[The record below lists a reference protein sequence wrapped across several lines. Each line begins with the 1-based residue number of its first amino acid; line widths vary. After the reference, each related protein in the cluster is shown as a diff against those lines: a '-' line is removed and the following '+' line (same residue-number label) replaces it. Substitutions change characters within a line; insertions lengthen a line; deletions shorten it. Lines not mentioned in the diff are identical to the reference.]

1 MSDNTNDQ
9 FTPADYTLDGMAYVN
24 AADFVAMAAGPE
36 PVATDATPSGIGFNY
51 LAPAAGYYTFDFSY
65 QNTADAPAY
74 QQLTINGKDAPG
86 LVEFDQ
92 TPGTSTGGATTTVYL
107 NQGLNAISLSN
118 RTGDTVNGLTAVPES
133 ALQAS
138 PAFTL
143 GTTTITPGSQP
154 SQETSAQS
162 LAMNNMTDLQAFVQG
177 ESMAPEQQWTFGP
190 SLSELHV
197 GSNDELNQLNYNAI
211 WFRDV
216 TPGDTAQTYAP
227 YFKSNESFDQNG
239 VLHVNYGA
247 YSPTGQALPVQIQ
260 AAYATVPNQDLIVE
274 QLSLTNEQA
283 TGTQPLVWDVMNATG
298 LNAGEQESATWD
310 SAHNA
315 WIVQESQGSGKAP
328 LYMAIGAYQP
338 DGAQHAAG
346 TDGTDVR
353 GDYQLASGA
362 SGNPSLNAP
371 DQGIVGGFENNG
383 TMLGSDSSASGT
395 GISVGESSADVTLNA
410 GQTVTLDYYITTATS
425 LSQLDANLD
434 LATNPAGTSAP
445 ATSQLTDQSG
455 TAAANSWITQT
466 ANAWDQT
473 LNQAYNLAGSSSD
486 VAVGGQAATAV
497 DGQTLNN
504 VDSTSLRDAYRSS
517 LINILQAQSPEFG
530 SFMAAT
536 NPSYQ
541 YKVWVRD
548 SAATAIGLD
557 DAGLTSEA
565 DKFWRWMASVQ
576 QNGMNATYSGNAAGT
591 FSTNYGEF
599 DQNLPIGFVAPENDS
614 QGLFLIGSY
623 RHYEQLLSQGDT
635 AAAQS
640 FITDPTVRQALVN
653 SANWI
658 SENIGANGLGPADYS
673 IWEDMYGY
681 HTFTQ
686 VTYAEGLNAAAQMA
700 SALGEGNL
708 GQSWATGA
716 QTIQQAILRP
726 TTAAQP
732 GLWNAQEGHFVEML
746 NPNGTVDDTIDADT
760 NIAAVLGLVS
770 PTSTYA
776 VENDAA
782 VQNALTQ
789 DNYGISRYQNDTFYQ
804 SSQWSPGGT
813 YEAHGLSPSW
823 PQMSSYASILSHDQG
838 DQTYTSNSLDW
849 IDQAYDNGGTP
860 PGESYDWATG
870 QPIESTSSEP
880 VTASWY
886 VQDIL
891 NDTNQTST
899 LMPAITGQA
908 PQAPAQTTV
917 GETVQGFGSY
927 SVGTD
932 ASGNPQ
938 AQDMVLTSAP
948 GSSGNTAI
956 VTNAAPAGTAETID
970 NSGGDNSGGGNSAGV
985 QNLVVNGGAGDTSVL
1000 TGDADSMIVNNAS
1013 GDTGS
1018 LQVAESSGATT
1029 TILGGAMTGI
1039 AAAGTTNLTLGS
1051 EPGTSS
1057 SYAYITGGTYDSADQ
1072 VNITAEGGAGN
1083 LDSVDNQG
1091 NAHADVTVSGQT
1103 DLLYTGRDTTLNL
1116 GGAGQTTTINS
1127 LGNDD
1132 IHMNGADV
1140 NVASTTGGFDT
1151 FYGGTGTMTIDASQ
1165 SIGWTAETY
1174 VGSQQSG
1181 GSLTFTGGAA
1191 TDYITLGNESSAAI
1205 TAGAG
1210 NMDLTADDPTGV
1222 WANVAASAAAD
1233 LNFGSGLGNSMIY
1246 GFDGAKD
1253 MATIQGV
1260 TGMSISGGNLV
1271 LDLQNQHTITFYN
1284 VDSTQGMTIAA

>member
-1 MSDNTNDQ
+1 MSDSTKNH
-9 FTPADYTLDGMAYVN
+9 FTPSDYVLDGFASMDGEGLV
-24 AADFVAMAAGPE
+24 DLPAGPE
-36 PVATDATPSGIGFNY
+36 PVATDAAPSGVGFNY
-51 LAPAAGYYTFDFSY
+51 LAPSAGYYSFDFSY

-74 QQLTINGKDAPG
+74 QQLTINGHDEPG

-92 TPGTSTGGATTTVYL
+92 TPGAATGDATTTVYL
-107 NQGLNAISLSN
+107 TQGLNTVELSN
-118 RTGDTVNGLTAVPES
+118 QTGDTVNGLTAVPQS

-138 PAFTL
+138 PSFTL
-143 GTTTITPGSQP
+143 GSTTITPGAQP

-216 TPGDTAQTYAP
+216 TPGDTAQTYSP
-227 YFKSNESFDQNG
+227 YFKSTESFDQNG
-239 VLHVNYGA
+239 ILHVSYGA

-283 TGTQPLVWDVMNATG
+283 AGTQPLVWDVMNATG
-298 LNAGEQESATWD
+298 LNTGEQESATWD

-315 WIVQESQGSGKAP
+315 WIVQEDQGSGKAP
-328 LYMAIGAYQP
+328 LYLAIGAYQP
-338 DGAQHAAG
+338 GNAQHAAG
-346 TDGTDVR
+346 TDGTNVR
-353 GDYQLASGA
+353 GDYQLSSGA
-362 SGNPSLNAP
+362 SGNPSLKAP
-371 DQGIVGGFENNG
+371 DQGLVGGFDNDG
-383 TMLGSDSSASGT
+383 TMLGSDSGASGT
-395 GISVGESSADVTLNA
+395 GISVGQSSADVTLDP

-425 LSQLDANLD
+425 MSQLDANLD
-434 LATNPAGTSAP
+434 LATNPAGTSDP
-445 ATSQLTDQSG
+445 TTTQVTDQSG
-455 TAAANSWITQT
+455 TAAANSWIAQT
-466 ANAWDQT
+466 ASAWDQT
-473 LNQAYNLAGSSSD
+473 LDQAYDVAGSSSA

-497 DGQTLNN
+497 DGQTLND

-517 LINILQAQSPEFG
+517 LVNILQAQSPEYG
-530 SFMAAT
+530 SFMAST
-536 NPSYQ
+536 NPAYQ

-548 SAATAIGLD
+548 SAATAMGLD
-557 DAGLTSEA
+557 DAGLTGES

-576 QNGMNATYSGNAAGT
+576 QNGMNGTYSGDAAGT
-591 FSTNYGEF
+591 FSTNYGAF
-599 DQNLPIGFVAPENDS
+599 DQNLPIGFVAPENDA
-614 QGLFLIGSY
+614 QGLFLVGSY
-623 RHYEQLLSQGDT
+623 RHYEQLLAQGNT

-640 FITDPTVRQALVN
+640 FISDPTVRQALVN

-658 SENIGANGLGPADYS
+658 SENIGANGLGPADFS
-673 IWEDMYGY
+673 IWEDQYGY

-686 VTYAEGLNAAAQMA
+686 VTYAEGLNAASQMA

-708 GQSWATGA
+708 AQGWAAGA

-726 TTAAQP
+726 TTASQP

-746 NPNGTVDDTIDADT
+746 NPDGTVDNTIDADT

-789 DNYGISRYQNDTFYQ
+789 DNYGLSRYQNDTFYQ

-813 YEAHGLSPSW
+813 FEAHGLSPSW

-838 DQTYTSNSLDW
+838 NQAYTDNSLNW

-899 LMPAITGQA
+899 LMPAITGEA
-908 PQAPAQTTV
+908 PQGPAPAMVDQAVEGLGAYTV
-917 GETVQGFGSY
+917 GTGPDGL
-927 SVGTD
+927 
-932 ASGNPQ
+932 PQ
-938 AQDMVLTSAP
+938 AQDLVLSNAP
-948 GSSGNTAI
+948 GSGNNTAL
-956 VTNAAPAGTAETID
+956 VTNRAPAGTPQTID
-970 NSGGDNSGGGNSAGV
+970 NSQGV
-985 QNLVVNGGAGDTSVL
+985 QNLIVFGGAGDTQVL
-1000 TGDADSMIVNNAS
+1000 TGAATSTIINNAT

-1018 LQVAESSGATT
+1018 LDVTESSGASTN
-1029 TILGGAMTGI
+1029 IMAGDMTAI
-1039 AAAGTTNLTLGS
+1039 QAAGTTNLTLGS
-1051 EPGTSS
+1051 EPDTTS
-1057 SYAYITGGTYDSADQ
+1057 SYAYISGGSYDSADQ
-1072 VNITAEGGAGN
+1072 VNIVAQGAAGN

-1091 NAHADVTVSGQT
+1091 NAHTSLTVSGQT
-1103 DLLYTGRDTTLNL
+1103 DLLYTGRDTNLNL
-1116 GGAGQTTTINS
+1116 GGAGQTSTINS
-1127 LGNDD
+1127 LGNDA
-1132 IHMNGADV
+1132 IHMNGANV
-1140 NVASTTGGFDT
+1140 TVASTTGGFDT
-1151 FYGGTGTMTIDASQ
+1151 FYGGTGQMTIDASQ
-1165 SIGWTAETY
+1165 SVGWTEETY
-1174 VGSQQSG
+1174 IGSQQSG
-1181 GSLTFTGGAA
+1181 GALTFTGGNA
-1191 TDYITLGNESSAAI
+1191 TDSITLGEESSAAI

-1210 NMDLTADDPTGV
+1210 MMNITANDPTGV
-1222 WANVAASAAAD
+1222 WANVAASASAD
-1233 LNFGSGLGNSMIY
+1233 LNFGADLGNSMVY
-1246 GFDGAKD
+1246 GFNGAKD
-1253 MATIQGV
+1253 TATIQGV
-1260 TGMSISGGNLV
+1260 TGSSFAGGNLT

-1284 VDSTQGMTIAA
+1284 LDSTQGLSFAA